1 MRTID
6 WDDGGIRTIDQT
18 RLPEE
23 EVVLTLRTVE
33 ELAEAISSLR
43 VRGAPALGVAGG
55 LGIALAARLARER
68 GEDVGG
74 AISRAASVLAAT
86 RPTAV
91 NLRWGIERIRG
102 AYDPGSPRAVDE
114 LVGRARA
121 MVAED
126 EKINRL
132 IGEVGAGLLAE
143 GSRVLTHCNAGA
155 LACVAHGTALSI
167 VEVGHER
174 GLVAGVTA
182 TETRPLLQG
191 SRLTAWELKR
201 MGVEHR
207 VTIDSAAAGLIA
219 SGEIDVVITGA
230 DRIAANGDVANKV
243 GTYALALAARAN
255 DVPFV
260 VAAPLSTIDPETP
273 DGEAIPIELRSASE
287 VLEVNGRPVAP
298 EDTEAYNPAFDVTP
312 ASLVSAIVTEIGV
325 FRPGVDDPGTLVE
338 AARGN
343 AGLGPSEAGGA

>member
-1 MRTID
+1 
-6 WDDGGIRTIDQT
+6 
-18 RLPEE
+18 
-23 EVVLTLRTVE
+23 
-33 ELAEAISSLR
+33 LAEAISSLR

-55 LGIALAARLARER
+55 LGIALAAHLAQEN
-68 GEDVGG
+68 GEDVGE
-74 AISRAASVLAAT
+74 AISRAATLLAST

-91 NLRWGIERIRG
+91 NLKWGIARIEES
-102 AYDPGSPRAVDE
+102 YDPTRPRAVEE
-114 LVGRARA
+114 LIERARA

-132 IGEVGAGLLAE
+132 IGEVGADLL
-143 GSRVLTHCNAGA
+143 SQDTRVLTHCNAGA

-191 SRLTAWELKR
+191 SRLTAWELRR

-207 VTIDSAAAGLIA
+207 VTIDSGAAGLIA

-243 GTYALALAARAN
+243 GTYPLALAARAN
-255 DVPFV
+255 GVPFI
-260 VAAPLSTIDPETP
+260 VAAPLSTIDLDTP
-273 DGEAIPIELRSASE
+273 DGDAIPIEQRSASE
-287 VLEVNGRPVAP
+287 VLEVRGARVAP
-298 EDTEAYNPAFDVTP
+298 EETEAYNPAFDVTP
-312 ASLVSAIVTEIGV
+312 ASLVTAIVTEIGTI
-325 FRPGVDDPGTLVE
+325 RPGADDLRTLIE
-338 AARGN
+338 TARGT
-343 AGLGPSEAGGA
+343 AGAALSEDVKS

>member
-6 WDDGGIRTIDQT
+6 WADGKILIIDQT
-18 RLPEE
+18 RLPAE
-23 EVVLTLRTVE
+23 EVVLSLGSVE

-55 LGIALAARLARER
+55 LGVALAAQLAQEN
-68 GEDVGG
+68 GEDVGE
-74 AISRAASVLAAT
+74 AVSRAASLLAST

-91 NLRWGIERIRG
+91 NLKWGIDRVKG
-102 AYDPGSPRAVDE
+102 AYDPARPEAVDE
-114 LVGRARA
+114 LIEEART

-132 IGEVGAGLLAE
+132 IGEVGADLLTE

-167 VEVGHER
+167 VEVAHQR

-201 MGVEHR
+201 MGVRHR
-207 VTIDSAAAGLIA
+207 VTIDSGAAGLIA

-230 DRIAANGDVANKV
+230 DRVAANGDVANKV
-243 GTYALALAARAN
+243 GTYPLALAARAN
-255 DVPFV
+255 GVPFV
-260 VAAPLSTIDPETP
+260 VAAPLSTIDLDTP
-273 DGEAIPIELRSASE
+273 DGDAIPIELRAASE
-287 VLEVNGRPVAP
+287 VLEVNGSRVAP
-298 EDTEAYNPAFDVTP
+298 EDTQAYNPAFDVTP
-312 ASLVSAIVTEIGV
+312 ASLVSAIVTELGII
-325 FRPGVDDPGTLVE
+325 RPGADDLRALVE
-338 AARGN
+338 SAQKT
-343 AGLGPSEAGGA
+343 AGGGLSSDVES